1 MNFYLCLLFEPALQL
16 GQRQVGLLFQ
26 PLAGQGLFG
35 GANFGL
41 ATRLVG
47 GPSHAPG
54 SRIGRRYLLGPPK
67 TDAELR
73 GQLVER
79 AIALFVGRQK
89 LATIILPVGFSHT
102 FVVAENSPSA
112 VYAIMQNALTIET
125 LRRPDYQ
132 IHSRIVE
139 VPYLASEERTLPL
152 PRTRRDFAAAKV
164 NSCAFAV
171 SSNEQSDP

>member
-112 VYAIMQNALTIET
+112 VYAIMQNALPPIY
-125 LRRPDYQ
+125 P
-132 IHSRIVE
+132 
-139 VPYLASEERTLPL
+139 PP
-152 PRTRRDFAAAKV
+152 F
-164 NSCAFAV
+164 CA
-171 SSNEQSDP
+171 